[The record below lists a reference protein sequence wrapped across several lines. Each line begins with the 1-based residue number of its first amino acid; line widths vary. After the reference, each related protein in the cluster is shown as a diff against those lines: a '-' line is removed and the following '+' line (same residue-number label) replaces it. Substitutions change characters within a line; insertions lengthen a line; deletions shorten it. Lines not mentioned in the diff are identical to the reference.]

1 MKSKLTLVTLLFPS
15 IVFAHDFIYTIGPGS
30 LAAAQQEVMNNPQQ
44 ALGGI
49 IATGVVNSL
58 QIVGCSTGGLSG
70 CPGTTGAPTQSQVA
84 GGIELAVPSLAI
96 AGVVTGANTVG
107 GGVAAGATAVATGGA
122 AVPLIAAQGVGGVV
136 TGANVV
142 GGGVVTGANVVG
154 GGVVTGANTVGGGV
168 MQGVGGVVTGGNIV
182 GGGVMQGVGGV
193 VTGGNIVGGGVM
205 QGVAAVVTGVNIVGG
220 GILEVGTGIVGVYNG
235 FLLSE
240 KVMDQNLSGGP
251 GGNPFLYF
259 TLVGGQ
265 AYFGM
270 ELFGGWLL
278 GGLF

>member
-70 CPGTTGAPTQSQVA
+70 CPGTTSAPTQSQVA

-142 GGGVVTGANVVG
+142 GGGVVTGAN
-154 GGVVTGANTVGGGV
+154 T
-168 MQGVGGVVTGGNIV
+168 V